1 MNFNS
6 KDPWEDDNWPQ
17 SEKQQWEE
25 YQEML
30 HRAADGRDLTDDDH
44 MWDIFA
50 NSDLDHVYSDSEL
63 EKEIENFYT
72 EIVEYAEEL
81 KLPVSY
87 VEDEF
92 VILGEL
98 IKETF

>member
-1 MNFNS
+1 MKFDN
-6 KDPWEDDNWPQ
+6 KDPWEEDNWPR
-17 SEKQQWEE
+17 SEDEQWEE
-25 YQEML
+25 YQRML
-30 HRAADGRDLTDDDH
+30 HESAEGRELTDDDH
-44 MWDIFA
+44 MWNI
-50 NSDLDHVYSDSEL
+50 YSDSEL

-87 VEDEF
+87 VEEEF

>member
-1 MNFNS
+1 MTNK
-6 KDPWEDDNWPQ
+6 KDDWEEENWPR
-17 SEKQQWEE
+17 SEDEQWEQ

-30 HRAADGRDLTDDDH
+30 HKAADGRDLTDDDH
-44 MWDIFA
+44 MWT
-50 NSDLDHVYSDSEL
+50 VYSDEEL
-63 EKEIENFYT
+63 EKEIENFYS
-72 EIVEYAEEL
+72 EIVEYAEQL